1 MNLENESSKAHPT
14 DITLSGE
21 WLTIGDAPAI
31 MLSKK
36 NAERLRDY
44 VNMLEEIQ
52 FGGCGTNAK

>member
-1 MNLENESSKAHPT
+1 MNFENESSKAHPT

-44 VNMLEEIQ
+44 VNLLEEVQ
-52 FGGCGTNAK
+52 LGGCGTNAK